1 MTPNQGP
8 CLERNQGG
16 TDCVR
21 EAVVEMK
28 GKREERERGA
38 GEGYRGERDRD
49 RDRYRYRYLGLK
61 FVTYQHAIGI
71 D

>member
-1 MTPNQGP
+1 MTPNQGL

-21 EAVVEMK
+21 EAEVEMK
-28 GKREERERGA
+28 GQREERERGA
-38 GEGYRGERDRD
+38 GEGYRGERD
-49 RDRYRYRYLGLK
+49 RYRYLGLK